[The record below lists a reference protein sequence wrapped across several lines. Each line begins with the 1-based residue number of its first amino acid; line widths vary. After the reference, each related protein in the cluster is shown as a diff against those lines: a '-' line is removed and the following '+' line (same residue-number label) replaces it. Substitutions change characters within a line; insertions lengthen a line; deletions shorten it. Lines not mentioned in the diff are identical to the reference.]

1 MLAQTRQTKGRIWQ
15 RIRDDWQLYLFVLPA
30 LVYVIVFQI
39 LPLYGIQ
46 IAFRNY
52 RVAFGIQGSP
62 WVGLEHFKN
71 FFRSYYCGRLIGN
84 TFILNIFG
92 LILGSILP
100 VFLAVALNT
109 LYRERVKHAIQTIIY
124 VPHFISSVV
133 LAGLIYILFS
143 PQNGIVNKG
152 IEFFGGQSVN
162 FLLEARYFRPIYIG
176 SSLWQNA
183 GWNSILYIAALT
195 SVDPQLYEAATID
208 GATRIQKILKI
219 DLPSIIPVFTMMLI
233 LSCGGLLN
241 SDTEKI
247 LLLQTSGNTTV
258 SEVLGTYV
266 YNVGINGGK
275 FSYTAAIGLMTH
287 VINFVMILCVNTVT
301 KRMNGTQ
308 LF

>member
-1 MLAQTRQTKGRIWQ
+1 MLVQTRQTKGRIWQ
-15 RIRDDWQLYLFVLPA
+15 RIQDDWQLYLFVLPA

-152 IEFFGGQSVN
+152 K
-162 FLLEARYFRPIYIG
+162 IG
-176 SSLWQNA
+176 RA
-183 GWNSILYIAALT
+183 
-195 SVDPQLYEAATID
+195 
-208 GATRIQKILKI
+208 
-219 DLPSIIPVFTMMLI
+219 
-233 LSCGGLLN
+233 SCR
-241 SDTEKI
+241 EK
-247 LLLQTSGNTTV
+247 V
-258 SEVLGTYV
+258 
-266 YNVGINGGK
+266 
-275 FSYTAAIGLMTH
+275 
-287 VINFVMILCVNTVT
+287 
-301 KRMNGTQ
+301 
-308 LF
+308 